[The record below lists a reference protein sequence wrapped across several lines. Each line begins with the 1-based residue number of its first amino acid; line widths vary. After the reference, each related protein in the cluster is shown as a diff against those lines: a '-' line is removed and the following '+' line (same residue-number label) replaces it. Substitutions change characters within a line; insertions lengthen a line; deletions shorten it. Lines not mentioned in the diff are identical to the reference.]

1 MSFCYI
7 AADPSVSSLCHAD
20 SSLSVI
26 NGNLSSFEEMTGMSH
41 NYYGNLRTEILSL
54 IPEKVERVLDVG
66 CGTGNT
72 VLWLKEMKACAW
84 TAGVE
89 LFSSAA
95 AEARTKLDAVYE
107 GNIEHLELPIEESS
121 LDLILCLD
129 ILEHLVD
136 PWTVTRRLQKL
147 LKPGGALIAS
157 LPNIG
162 SKRVLIPLVLKGE
175 WRYEEWGILDKTHL
189 RFFARKSAR
198 ELLNSAGL
206 VVDRVEVTGGF
217 TRGWTGAVLKKVLP
231 EGLKSFFVRQYIMRG
246 IKKND

>member
-1 MSFCYI
+1 
-7 AADPSVSSLCHAD
+7 
-20 SSLSVI
+20 
-26 NGNLSSFEEMTGMSH
+26 MSH
-41 NYYGNLRTEILSL
+41 DYHGTLRKEILSL

-66 CGTGNT
+66 CGTGKT
-72 VLWLKEMKACAW
+72 VLWLKEMKSCTW

-89 LFSSAA
+89 LVPSAA

-107 GNIEHLELPIEESS
+107 GNIEQMELPIEKSS

-136 PWTVTRRLQKL
+136 PWTVTRRLQEL

-175 WRYEEWGILDKTHL
+175 WKYEEWGILDKTHL
-189 RFFARKSAR
+189 RFFARKNAR
-198 ELLNSAGL
+198 ELLTSAGL
-206 VVDRVEVTGGF
+206 AVDKVEVTGGF
-217 TRGWTGAVLKKVLP
+217 TRGWHGSILKKVLP
-231 EGLKSFFVRQYIMRG
+231 ESLKSFFVRQYILRG
-246 IKKND
+246 IKKID